1 MKTKVLIIAL
11 LILSLLGAFTLKAR
25 SQVHTK
31 HLPKQRI
38 MNYYHA
44 IVISGPDT
52 MTLQQFRST
61 HADTAKQLIADETW
75 LTYTK
80 TGAKITSY
88 SESAF
93 KDISLKFGEQFKS
106 ITIRYKSDRHGPC
119 KEYVIYLAQ
128 DVANNIKTW
137 AKTNL

>member
-11 LILSLLGAFTLKAR
+11 LILSLLGAFRLKAH
-25 SQVHTK
+25 SQQAQNIPSK
-31 HLPKQRI
+31 HLD
-38 MNYYHA
+38 NYAYDDLVA
-44 IVISGPDT
+44 RDS
-52 MTLQQFRST
+52 
-61 HADTAKQLIADETW
+61 AELIADETW

-93 KDISLKFGEQFKS
+93 KDISLKFGDQFKS
-106 ITIRYKSDRHGPC
+106 IAIRYKSDRHGPY

-128 DVANNIKTW
+128 DVADNIKTW